1 MLIVDTILRMGET
14 IRAAIETLQSVK
26 SKPVGVTVLA
36 NKSGKDSI
44 EGVPVRSLM
53 ELLPV
58 AKQPHS

>member
-1 MLIVDTILRMGET
+1 MGET

-58 AKQPHS
+58 AKQQHS

>member
-1 MLIVDTILRMGET
+1 MGET

-58 AKQPHS
+58 AKQPHA

>member
-1 MLIVDTILRMGET
+1 MGET

-26 SKPVGVTVLA
+26 SKPVGVSVLA

-58 AKQPHS
+58 GKQPHS